1 LDFDVLGL
9 TPDISSTALYGVQT
23 KDHGVVAVGD
33 SDAAGGGELA
43 LVVDLLVEGLGEGG
57 GRLHNTKKQHQATG
71 EGEKCC

>member
-1 LDFDVLGL
+1 MDFDVLGL

-57 GRLHNTKKQHQATG
+57 GSN
-71 EGEKCC
+71 

>member
-1 LDFDVLGL
+1 MDFDVLGL

-23 KDHGVVAVGD
+23 EDHGVGAVGD
-33 SDAAGGGELA
+33 GDTTRGGELA